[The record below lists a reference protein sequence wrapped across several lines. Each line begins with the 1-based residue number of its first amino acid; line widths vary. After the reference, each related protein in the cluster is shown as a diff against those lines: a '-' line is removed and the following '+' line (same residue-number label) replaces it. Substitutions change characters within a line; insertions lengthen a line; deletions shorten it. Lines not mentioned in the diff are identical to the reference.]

1 MHKKWIIIIGIIVLI
16 VIGVIA
22 LCFKNV
28 ETEIIPESEIENK
41 DLRNTIISLFF
52 IDKETKALRVETRLV
67 DSKDLLKH
75 PYEKLIEML
84 IAGPENNL
92 YESAIPNDT
101 KVISTQLNN
110 ECLTVDL
117 SKEFLNI
124 SNENNELYN
133 AIYQIVDT
141 VTELK
146 EVNRVKLLVEGEDSE
161 SYLKNEYVR
170 TN

>member
-67 DSKDLLKH
+67 DSKDLLKN

-110 ECLTVDL
+110 E
-117 SKEFLNI
+117 
-124 SNENNELYN
+124 LYN

-146 EVNRVKLLVEGEDSE
+146 EVNRVKLLVEGEDRE